1 MAGTV
6 TLNMEEIS
14 KKVLRLQSLIT
25 LRWLQEIEK
34 QLQFEFT
41 MPLEVAE
48 RRTTLIARSLVE
60 DVNDDL
66 QIWSRD
72 MGNWMRSQQLPLSSI
87 LRTYQLYRNV
97 FWSILRPELP
107 MWALNEQE
115 IQYLEQKIGQ
125 SIDEALYWG
134 VYYFEQAVNAE
145 LSKKEEMISILHN
158 DKLSILGK
166 LAASMAHELRNPLCA
181 IEGFL
186 KLIREA
192 TKGQPKMESY
202 IDVIMHE
209 FSNLHRQITGFL
221 SFSQKPILDEVFKS
235 VCFPQ
240 LLDEVE
246 VLIKPRIIAENV
258 SFERHVE
265 SFSLPC
271 YEEGL
276 KQVLVHLFH
285 NAIDAVQNTP
295 IKLIRI
301 FACTRGDRVLIT
313 VENTGEVIPSHLLE
327 KLYQPF
333 FTTKNN
339 AGIGLSICKNIIEKH
354 NGTIQ
359 CESKVELTRFLIS
372 LPQKQPPSLLGRP
385 LAES

>member
-6 TLNMEEIS
+6 VINMEDIS
-14 KKVLRLQSLIT
+14 RKIISLQSLIT
-25 LRWLQEIEK
+25 MRWLQEVED
-34 QLQFEFT
+34 QLHIEFT
-41 MPLEVAE
+41 MPLEIAE
-48 RRTTLIARSLVE
+48 RRTELIARSLVE
-60 DVNDDL
+60 DVNRDL

-72 MGNWMRSQQLPLSSI
+72 MGNWMLSQQLPLSSI

-97 FWSILRPELP
+97 FWGVVRPALP
-107 MWALNEQE
+107 FWTLSERE
-115 IQYLEQKIGQ
+115 IHHLEQKIGQ

-134 VYYFEQAVNAE
+134 VYHFEQAVNAE
-145 LSKKEEMISILHN
+145 LNKKEEMISILHN
-158 DKLSILGK
+158 DKLTILGK

-186 KLIREA
+186 KLINESVQEGS
-192 TKGQPKMESY
+192 KIKSY

-209 FSNLHRQITGFL
+209 FANLNRQITGFL
-221 SFSQKPILDEVFKS
+221 SFSQKPILDEVFQEVS
-235 VCFPQ
+235 FPQ

-246 VLIKPRIIAENV
+246 LLIKPRIIAENIV
-258 SFERHVE
+258 FERRVKA
-265 SFSLPC
+265 FSLHC

-285 NAIDAVQNTP
+285 NAIDAVQNTAV
-295 IKLIRI
+295 KEIRI
-301 FACTRGDRVLIT
+301 FARTRGERVIIT

-354 NGTIQ
+354 NGTIR
-359 CESKVELTRFLIS
+359 CESKPELTQFIID
-372 LPQKQPPSLLGRP
+372 LPQVQPPSLLGP
-385 LAES
+385 LLSES